1 MTPEGEVKDDV
12 KRILKSRGIWFF
24 MPVPWGR
31 VGIPDFCCVVKGQA
45 VFIETK
51 AGKNKP
57 TPMQKLTMSQIRE
70 AGGIAVVVNEK
81 NLVDLDA
88 LLESLE

>member
-1 MTPEGEVKDDV
+1 MTPEGKVKADV
-12 KRILKSRGIWFF
+12 KRILKSRGIWYF
-24 MPVPWGR
+24 MPVPLGK

-57 TPMQKLTMSQIRE
+57 TPMQKLTMEQIQA

-81 NLVDLDA
+81 GIAALDE